1 MQTTRRHASHPF
13 RFTRLAALALGV
25 AAGLSALPALAQQ
38 EPMQRR
44 SAQPPLFASPASNA
58 TAPAADI
65 NRDMRPAL
73 EAAGLWLGLVDVNR
87 GQQSWEQAA
96 PVFQRAVSADDW
108 ARSLQGARSP
118 LGKVK
123 SRKMHDA
130 VFTRSLAGQ
139 PDGEYVVIQYDTVFE
154 NKAEAHEMV
163 TMVYG
168 IDARWRVAGYLVR

>member
-1 MQTTRRHASHPF
+1 
-13 RFTRLAALALGV
+13 
-25 AAGLSALPALAQQ
+25 
-38 EPMQRR
+38 MQRR